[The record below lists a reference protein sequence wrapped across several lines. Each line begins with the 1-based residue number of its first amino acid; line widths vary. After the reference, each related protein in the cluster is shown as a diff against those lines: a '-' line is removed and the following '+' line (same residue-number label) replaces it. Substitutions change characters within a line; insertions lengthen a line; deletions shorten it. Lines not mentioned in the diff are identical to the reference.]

1 LAQYLLKRVGLALLT
16 LVLLSLLIF
25 FAGQVLPG
33 DPGRA
38 ILGPFAAQSAVKA
51 LDRSL
56 GLDRPLLTQ
65 YWSWAGIA
73 HGDLGI
79 SYQFQAPVSS
89 FLGPALVLS
98 LKLAAVAFVLV
109 VPLSIIGGVVAAMN
123 RGRAVDRMIS
133 VTGLSLSTVPEFVS
147 GIVLIV
153 VFAIGLKVL
162 PVTASAPPGAPPPP
176 PASGFPSSSSGF
188 PSAPLSSDF
197 PAPPPPPPPPPDY
210 SDSAPPPGYSGQKR
224 PSRWSRGTSTSSSS
238 SRSSSGDDDSIEDA
252 VAGLVMDA
260 ATKFIGGAIGR
271 RVKRAYEERVVPAVS
286 AKQDAMLREQIAIAE
301 RYPELRA
308 CLTDNVVF
316 LAGGNRVVPM
326 SSLSRGF
333 TLEQADAV
341 VAQLRNG

>member
-1 LAQYLLKRVGLALLT
+1 VCPQCGSAAAVHSVGELAAMARARLGQFGL
-16 LVLLSLLIF
+16 
-25 FAGQVLPG
+25 GYQGPPQGYQQPPG
-33 DPGRA
+33 
-38 ILGPFAAQSAVKA
+38 
-51 LDRSL
+51 
-56 GLDRPLLTQ
+56 
-65 YWSWAGIA
+65 Y
-73 HGDLGI
+73 
-79 SYQFQAPVSS
+79 QAPPQ
-89 FLGPALVLS
+89 GYQP
-98 LKLAAVAFVLV
+98 
-109 VPLSIIGGVVAAMN
+109 
-123 RGRAVDRMIS
+123 
-133 VTGLSLSTVPEFVS
+133 
-147 GIVLIV
+147 
-153 VFAIGLKVL
+153 
-162 PVTASAPPGAPPPP
+162 PPGSGPPQPP
-176 PASGFPSSSSGF
+176 SSGFPSASSSGF
-188 PSAPLSSDF
+188 PSAPLSTDF
-197 PAPPPPPPPPPDY
+197 PAPPPAPPPPPDY

-224 PSRWSRGTSTSSSS
+224 PSRWSKGSSTSNSSSS
-238 SRSSSGDDDSIEDA
+238 SSSGGDSIEDA